1 MTMGSAEV
9 ETYMSGAK
17 VVSIKSAS
25 GLSVAGFDE
34 LRANASGTGVFVRG
48 DDDSLSLY
56 FDFATVQSRMR
67 RDTPAEL
74 VLGYTRTMMGFL
86 LLAPRPER
94 IAMIG
99 LGGGSMPKYCY
110 AKLPRAAIVVVEI
123 DPAVIALRDQFLVPQ
138 DDRRFQV
145 LHMDGADFMRGLAN
159 PVANPVALPVDE
171 SFDVIVVDGFDARG
185 QPAQLCSLDFYDNAH
200 RKLAAGGV
208 MAVNLHH
215 NDFLDVAVAR
225 LRQVFDDAV
234 IVVDCE
240 TSANRIAFAFKGD
253 LAAVL
258 DRQLSSRVRELS
270 QHHPV
275 ELCRTA
281 RRLRREWLNR
291 WIEQQLNEDEA
302 AFT

>member
-1 MTMGSAEV
+1 
-9 ETYMSGAK
+9 MSGAK
-17 VVSIKSAS
+17 VVSIKSAP
-25 GLSVAGFDE
+25 GLSVTGFDE
-34 LRANASGTGVFVRG
+34 LRDSACGKGAFVRG

-86 LLAPRPER
+86 LLTPHPER

-110 AKLPRAAIVVVEI
+110 ARLPQTAIVVVEI
-123 DPAVIALRDQFLVPQ
+123 DAAVIALRDQFLIPP
-138 DDRRFQV
+138 DDGRLQV
-145 LHMDGADFMRGLAN
+145 LHMDGADFMRAPAGSIAA
-159 PVANPVALPVDE
+159 PDDV
-171 SFDVIVVDGFDARG
+171 SFDVVVVDGFDVRG
-185 QPAQLCSLDFYDNAH
+185 QPAQLCSLDFYDNAY

-234 IVVDCE
+234 IVIDCE

-258 DRQLSSRVRELS
+258 NRQWSSRVRELS
-270 QHHPV
+270 PQHPV
-275 ELCRTA
+275 DLCRTA
-281 RRLRREWLNR
+281 RRMRREWLNTWVER
-291 WIEQQLNEDEA
+291 YVNEDEA
-302 AFT
+302 VIT